1 MFTLNDSIVD
11 FVFFKTTSETTDT
24 QLSGKFMASFNCISK
39 SLSDLLDGV
48 L

>member
-1 MFTLNDSIVD
+1 MFSLNGSIVVS
-11 FVFFKTTSETTDT
+11 VFFKTTSETTHT

-39 SLSDLLDGV
+39 SLSDLLDVV